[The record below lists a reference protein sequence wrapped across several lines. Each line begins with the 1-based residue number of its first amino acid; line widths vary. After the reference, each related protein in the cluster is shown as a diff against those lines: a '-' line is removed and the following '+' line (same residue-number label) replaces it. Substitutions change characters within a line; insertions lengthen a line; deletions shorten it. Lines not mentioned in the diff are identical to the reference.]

1 MASPLAAPT
10 SQLIRD
16 VRRAVIYEY
25 RHGTYPTDMSEA
37 VAEYL
42 TDGGLVTAL
51 TDLEA
56 ALAALE
62 QHDDSS
68 ASRFPWLLP
77 LLNPPRQ

>member
-1 MASPLAAPT
+1 
-10 SQLIRD
+10 
-16 VRRAVIYEY
+16 
-25 RHGTYPTDMSEA
+25 MSEA

-68 ASRFPWLLP
+68 ASRFPWLLL